1 MKTFKNKNKVIYA
14 LNTKADEHETIVSN
28 LKQAFE
34 QEKIALASNASSRID
49 ELLRRVEKLS
59 SIKNTQNSLYENK
72 IQLLETEKQ
81 NHANELLRIQ
91 QSSIE
96 HEHEIAEDFR
106 LKISNLKQNINQIK
120 QSYDERLSNLNK
132 EHKKIIEKLH
142 EEHQLEID
150 NLKHESKHLF
160 DIENEAQ
167 TKFYLQTIE
176 DLKREHND
184 LLTKQKNQQ
193 MTQNE
198 LGQEY
203 LKEKN
208 QLEKQ
213 IKIFQE
219 QIEQINIKSQLES
232 IEQKNQLDIK
242 INEYK
247 QLQNE
252 FEQYK
257 LNFNSNSNDMT
268 DLNQQLIKQRNEYEE
283 LKKKLDKTNREMNT
297 VKERFNRQANE
308 LEDKLKLLKDKDSIN
323 HQLEDDLTNSRK
335 ELELTKQRLR
345 QIEEDQHAQ
354 LSQTESTT
362 NYLERRIHELDKTIH
377 QLTVEKQ
384 QIMLKYD
391 RELTDLRETYENQVS
406 LCKKEMQ
413 NEVDRLNEHYQQ
425 LSNDEQIRARTNLEL
440 KQQELRQEFEIEK
453 ANLLAQWK
461 NEVNLTKTEKNET
474 NQQLN
479 QLKENYT
486 KQIDELKKQLENIKN
501 EYSNIQKQF
510 NDIQSLNSEYKKQI
524 EKLHLDSEQQSKTKE
539 QFQIECDQLKKQYHD
554 LEINSTNELKD
565 KIEKLTSELNE
576 KWSKKFKSDYEK
588 IRKDLTQQKDEE
600 RLKAIEEIQ
609 RQKQND
615 LKLAQNQINEL
626 EQQLQQIQ
634 TQLLSQQHKSKEESL
649 MALQNASEDKRRTIN
664 EFQMRIQD
672 LTTEIQRL
680 EGKNQEESLKQ
691 KLQLE
696 KEHINQINE
705 LKARHMEDIRGQ
717 QLAYNTHLEKIRSD
731 HERTLTLEIEKLN
744 VHHQSNIEQL
754 RKDVSRTY
762 SNELEE
768 KERAHSKE
776 LAAIR
781 LQLDRA
787 LELTKIK
794 EREADLRIED
804 LTSDLNIKQSRIDNC
819 LRDLNELQEQIEQF
833 RHDID
838 MRSKEL
844 QRVRNETQKE
854 MKHREEKLR
863 NENEEKI
870 RDLVR
875 THDNEQKQ
883 LLDEFSKAH
892 ELLKLRI
899 SELQSKLDE
908 ADERYRNRESRSED
922 LELMTTLQQTICS
935 YQEQLKK
942 IHDEKKYLKME
953 LINRETNFNKV
964 FTNAPNSSVGVINP
978 LAYNTKFIPRHSDAS
993 TSSSRKTQSP
1003 RPSKLEP
1010 LVVTN
1015 GEIPHDLTLNPNKP
1029 LLPKRFVK

>member
-1 MKTFKNKNKVIYA
+1 
-14 LNTKADEHETIVSN
+14 
-28 LKQAFE
+28 
-34 QEKIALASNASSRID
+34 
-49 ELLRRVEKLS
+49 
-59 SIKNTQNSLYENK
+59 
-72 IQLLETEKQ
+72 
-81 NHANELLRIQ
+81 
-91 QSSIE
+91 
-96 HEHEIAEDFR
+96 
-106 LKISNLKQNINQIK
+106 
-120 QSYDERLSNLNK
+120 
-132 EHKKIIEKLH
+132 
-142 EEHQLEID
+142 
-150 NLKHESKHLF
+150 
-160 DIENEAQ
+160 
-167 TKFYLQTIE
+167 
-176 DLKREHND
+176 
-184 LLTKQKNQQ
+184 
-193 MTQNE
+193 
-198 LGQEY
+198 
-203 LKEKN
+203 
-208 QLEKQ
+208 
-213 IKIFQE
+213 
-219 QIEQINIKSQLES
+219 IEQINIKSQLEL
-232 IEQKNQLDIK
+232 IEQRNQLDIK

-257 LNFNSNSNDMT
+257 LNFNTNSNDMT

-283 LKKKLDKTNREMNT
+283 FKKKLDKTNREMNT

-680 EGKNQEESLKQ
+680 EGKNQEELLKQ

-744 VHHQSNIEQL
+744 VHHQSNIG
-754 RKDVSRTY
+754 
-762 SNELEE
+762 
-768 KERAHSKE
+768 
-776 LAAIR
+776 
-781 LQLDRA
+781 
-787 LELTKIK
+787 
-794 EREADLRIED
+794 
-804 LTSDLNIKQSRIDNC
+804 
-819 LRDLNELQEQIEQF
+819 
-833 RHDID
+833 
-838 MRSKEL
+838 M
-844 QRVRNETQKE
+844 
-854 MKHREEKLR
+854 
-863 NENEEKI
+863 
-870 RDLVR
+870 
-875 THDNEQKQ
+875 
-883 LLDEFSKAH
+883 
-892 ELLKLRI
+892 
-899 SELQSKLDE
+899 
-908 ADERYRNRESRSED
+908 
-922 LELMTTLQQTICS
+922 
-935 YQEQLKK
+935 
-942 IHDEKKYLKME
+942 
-953 LINRETNFNKV
+953 
-964 FTNAPNSSVGVINP
+964 SV
-978 LAYNTKFIPRHSDAS
+978 TIPRHSDAS